1 MTDSF
6 DLEERHQYDNH
17 EFHGTLGFGVA
28 ERLQAKLAVC
38 KPEQLERFV
47 HRMHSTFFVYLELFP
62 DFRYFFVIL
71 WYGMIEKYLNLL
83 CKITKIQ

>member
-1 MTDSF
+1 MTYSI

-47 HRMHSTFFVYLELFP
+47 HRMHGTFFVYLELLP
-62 DFRYFFVIL
+62 DFRNIFCNFVV
-71 WYGMIEKYLNLL
+71 WHD
-83 CKITKIQ
+83 